1 MIVSDSDLSS
11 SMKAGRAVV
20 FVAGILLSAILVCGC
35 AGDPRSDAETYLT
48 NLKTFNYAA
57 CYEML
62 SHQDK
67 VDRTLDQFLTAIPM
81 APDVSREWFKPIET
95 KMDYMVGQPAVEGN
109 RAIVPV
115 KVTMPDLTLWE
126 RVLDADQNAKDPL
139 DKRAQDSLQQN
150 HFPAVSYDD
159 AVVLTKESDGW
170 KVVADFPL
178 KESVAKLHK
187 QAVELYHKRDY
198 DQAIAVYNQA
208 LAELAKTP
216 ATGNRGLASR
226 YERERQMIE
235 TAKAQLAEAQAYAA
249 KVHLSNV
256 DMKLTA
262 AGVPGV
268 FGKITN
274 GGDKPVDEVRLTV
287 TYYTGKGSKRRAIF
301 TEEHT
306 PIDTPIEFSN
316 FNRDVVP
323 LAPNQSRDFGFR
335 LTAPADVQRT
345 AKPDVTVSMVV
356 FSQLGNAG
364 ATASRSS
371 GAAAGASAAPASIP
385 APAEAPPPMP
395 KG

>member
-1 MIVSDSDLSS
+1 MTVNDSDSSPA
-11 SMKAGRAVV
+11 MNAAGRAVC
-20 FVAGILLSAILVCGC
+20 AIACALLTAILVCGC
-35 AGDPRSDAETYLT
+35 AGDPRNDAESYLT

-57 CYEML
+57 CYETL

-67 VDRTLDQFLTAIPM
+67 VDRTLEQFLTAIPM
-81 APDVSREWFKPIET
+81 APEVSREWFRPIET
-95 KMDYMVGQPAVEGN
+95 KMDYMVGQAVVEGN

-126 RVLDADQNAKDPL
+126 RVLDADQNAKEPL
-139 DKRAQDSLQQN
+139 DKRAQDSLQEN
-150 HFPAVSYDD
+150 HFPTVSYDD

-208 LAELAKTP
+208 LAELEKPP
-216 ATGNRGLASR
+216 ATGNRGLAWR

-235 TAKAQLAEAQAYAA
+235 TAKAQLPEAQAYAA
-249 KVHLSNV
+249 KVQLSNV
-256 DMKLTA
+256 DMKITA

-268 FGKITN
+268 FGQITN
-274 GGDKPVDEVRLTV
+274 RGDKPLDEVRLAV

-335 LTAPADVQRT
+335 LTAPADVQRA
-345 AKPDVTVSMVV
+345 AKPEATVSMVV
-356 FSQLGNAG
+356 FSQLGSPG
-364 ATASRSS
+364 ATARATGSGTGSS
-371 GAAAGASAAPASIP
+371 AIPAS
-385 APAEAPPPMP
+385 PPPMP
-395 KG
+395 KS